1 MGTRQQA
8 VLRLASPARV
18 LELLPA
24 TSEFMSRSLFVLS
37 LMIYFFYFLSARHRL
52 ILLMPD
58 RPTGAAKRNPERS
71 SRAFALVSSRR
82 FSSTCYVDSDG
93 QPTCDSCPPGY
104 TGRRCERYVRSQCS
118 TLCNLFVFSRL
129 LPVLDFWPPL
139 FVCGSEAVPGSEV
152 SRGWQ

>member
-24 TSEFMSRSLFVLS
+24 TSEFMSRSLFVLR
-37 LMIYFFYFLSARHRL
+37 LMIYYYFFFKRTSPFNT
-52 ILLMPD
+52 LMPD

-71 SRAFALVSSRR
+71 SRAFAPVSSRR

-139 FVCGSEAVPGSEV
+139 FVGGSEAVPGSEV